1 MASQSDLYS
10 LARAQ
15 GLSDS
20 AAKIAAA
27 VAMAESDGNQN
38 AHNTNAATGDDSY
51 GYWQI
56 NMLGKLGPDRR
67 KKYGLTSNEQ
77 LFDPQTNARVMK
89 GESFNGTNWF
99 AWSTFKS
106 GAYLKFMGNPV
117 TDQTSDPNWLSKIG
131 SAIAAPV
138 TSPIDSAKGAI
149 ELAGKAAVWVSNSQN
164 WIRVGYVAGGGVLVI
179 AGLVMV
185 LQSTGAG
192 RAVKK
197 TVKTAASV
205 TPPGR
210 AAKVATVASAAKG
223 SK

>member
-27 VAMAESDGNQN
+27 VAMAESGGNQN
-38 AHNTNAATGDDSY
+38 DHNTDASTGDDSY

-56 NMLGKLGPDRR
+56 NMLGPLGPERR

-99 AWSTFKS
+99 AWSSFKS

-117 TDQTSDPNWLSKIG
+117 TDQSSDPNWLSKIG
-131 SAIAAPV
+131 TAVVAPI

-149 ELAGKAAVWVSNSQN
+149 ELAGKAAVWVSDAKN
-164 WIRVGYVAGGGVLVI
+164 WIRVGYVAGGAILLV

-185 LQSTGAG
+185 LQSTAVGKAVIGASP
-192 RAVKK
+192 V
-197 TVKTAASV
+197 
-205 TPPGR
+205 GR
-210 AAKVATVASAAKG
+210 AATVAKG
-223 SK
+223 MKK